1 MPYTKSI
8 NQRETPMTNITIT
21 ADMIDAIMDRYDDLG
36 GSYYG
41 HDSALSFA
49 NYALADGFTGTVSDF
64 IDAVASD
71 LRQND

>member
-1 MPYTKSI
+1 MNT
-8 NQRETPMTNITIT
+8 ITIT
-21 ADMIDAIMDRYDDLG
+21 ADLIDAIMDRYDDLG

-49 NYALADGFTGTVSDF
+49 NYTLADGFTGTVDDF
-64 IDAVASD
+64 INDVASD

>member
-1 MPYTKSI
+1 MPYDKGTEAKK
-8 NQRETPMTNITIT
+8 PMTTITIT
-21 ADMIDAIMDRYDDLG
+21 SDLLDAIMDRYDDLG

-41 HDSALSFA
+41 HNDAASFA
-49 NYALADGFTGTVSDF
+49 RSILDDGFVGSVADF

>member
-1 MPYTKSI
+1 
-8 NQRETPMTNITIT
+8 MTTITIT
-21 ADMIDAIMDRYDDLG
+21 TDLIDAIMDRYDDLG

-41 HDSALSFA
+41 HDSAASFA
-49 NYALADGFTGTVSDF
+49 RYLLDDGFTGTVTDF